1 MLLRAGDAADL
12 PDSPAMTPWRNSV
25 SVLRGGLV
33 GDGGQALVA
42 GQVGG
47 VDQGAQGSRRDLAG
61 PDRVRVGLGG
71 VLKITQQMDIMP
83 ISA

>member
-1 MLLRAGDAADL
+1 
-12 PDSPAMTPWRNSV
+12 
-25 SVLRGGLV
+25 VLRGHLG

-47 VDQGAQGSRRDLAG
+47 VDQAAQGICDLAG
-61 PDRVRVGLGG
+61 PDGLRVGLRG
-71 VLKITQQMDIMP
+71 VFQVPEQVLVMP

>member
-1 MLLRAGDAADL
+1 M
-12 PDSPAMTPWRNSV
+12 
-25 SVLRGGLV
+25 LRGHLG
-33 GDGGQALVA
+33 GDGGQALAA

-47 VDQGAQGSRRDLAG
+47 VDEAAQGVGDLAG

-71 VLKITQQMDIMP
+71 VLKITQQVLVMP